1 MKFMSRSSGYRGRG
15 PRRSTPEGAHRPI
28 MVEEILRVFHLKPG
42 DKVADLT
49 LGHGGHTEHFLRTV
63 GTEGT
68 VLAMDLDFDQA
79 QITLSRLQEA
89 GFAGRLLLET
99 GNFAGIGQAMGKFG
113 LPAMDAILADLGISS
128 MQIDKPERG
137 FSYRREGPLDMRMD
151 PRRGETARGLL
162 TTISAEDLAS
172 GLEEF
177 GDVPLAGPMARAML
191 SAHRVTPFETT
202 TQLAEFCLTWH
213 RGTGSAQ
220 NPGEWRLRQGKKK
233 WETHPAAR
241 VFQAL
246 RIMVNREIANLKHLL
261 RVASDLLAPGG
272 TLAILSFHSGEDR
285 LVKSALE
292 QGLRQGKYAEIN
304 EGPIRATF
312 EERTA
317 NPRSRSAKLRWARR
331 PLTPPEETEAGDT

>member
-1 MKFMSRSSGYRGRG
+1 
-15 PRRSTPEGAHRPI
+15 
-28 MVEEILRVFHLKPG
+28 MVGEILHAFQLKPG
-42 DKVADLT
+42 DTVADLT
-49 LGHGGHTEHFLRTV
+49 LGHGGHTEHFLRSV
-63 GTEGT
+63 GPEGT
-68 VLAMDLDFDQA
+68 VLAMDLDSEQA
-79 QITLSRLQEA
+79 TITHNRLKEA
-89 GFAGRLLLET
+89 GLADRLLVEP
-99 GNFAGIGQAMGKFG
+99 GNYAGIGQAMGKHG
-113 LPAMDAILADLGISS
+113 MPALHAMLADLGISS
-128 MQIDKPERG
+128 MQIDKQERG

-151 PRRGETARGLL
+151 PLRGETARGLL
-162 TTISAEDLAS
+162 NTITAEDLAS

-177 GDVPLAGPMARAML
+177 GDVPLAGPMSRAML
-191 SAHRVTPFETT
+191 AAHRATPFETT
-202 TQLAEFCLTWH
+202 TQLAEFCLNWH
-213 RGTGSAQ
+213 RGTGSTQ

-241 VFQAL
+241 IFQAL

-261 RVASDLLAPGG
+261 RVAPDLLAPGG

-292 QGLRQGKYAEIN
+292 LGLRQGKYAEIS

-331 PLTPPEETEAGDT
+331 PQTPVWRTEGVEI

>member
-1 MKFMSRSSGYRGRG
+1 
-15 PRRSTPEGAHRPI
+15 
-28 MVEEILRVFHLKPG
+28 MVGEILHAFQLKSG
-42 DKVADLT
+42 HHVADLT

-63 GTEGT
+63 GANGS
-68 VLAMDLDFDQA
+68 VLAMDLDAEQA
-79 QITLSRLQEA
+79 QITHTRLQDA
-89 GFAGRLLLET
+89 GLGDRLLVET
-99 GNFAGIGQAMGKFG
+99 GNFAGIGQAMGKHG
-113 LPAMDAILADLGISS
+113 LQAMDAILADLGISS
-128 MQIDKPERG
+128 MQIDQPERG

-151 PRRGETARGLL
+151 PSRGESAQTLL
-162 TTISAEDLAS
+162 TSISAEELAS

-191 SAHRVTPFETT
+191 NSHRAIPFQTT
-202 TQLAEFCLTWH
+202 TQLAEFCLKWH
-213 RGTGSAQ
+213 QGTGAAQ

-261 RVASDLLAPGG
+261 RVAPDLLAPGG

-285 LVKSALE
+285 LVKAAFE
-292 QGLRQGKYAEIN
+292 QGLRQGKYSEIC
-304 EGPIRATF
+304 EGPIRACF
-312 EERTA
+312 EERTS

-331 PLTPPEETEAGDT
+331 PLNPTTPEEVETGDA